1 MRVLRLPRNE
11 APGGTSRPA
20 RAVSRAFLA
29 LLLIPPPGSGEDRR
43 DRIDF
48 KYMYYQDRNGVVNHT
63 PAFDW
68 HAFFLRDWSFQWSQ
82 EFDVVS
88 GASRRLGAGN
98 IGRLGDNGVDAASG
112 ASRRSAG
119 QQPFANPWKDSAFDA
134 VSGASRRE
142 LRTSENPSLTYSRG
156 GNEATGGLYY
166 SSEPDYTSFSP
177 SLSYSRDFFER
188 NTTLGAAGAWFFDDF
203 KPRGAFRGRGGS
215 KQVRS
220 LTLTVNQIL
229 SPLSMAS
236 LTATDI
242 YANGYLGHPYNPV
255 LLDSGLMI
263 EERVPNDKTS
273 WALAAQWVQGFRLG
287 GSLGSLHLQ
296 YRHYMDS
303 WDLAADDVD
312 VQWYQHV
319 GEGAYFRLRARIRAG
334 ARGVI
339 QGSVCGERGLSF
351 RGPPLCALQVAVIGG
366 QVLVPAA
373 RGLAGR
379 SLPAGPFRH
388 QLRFRNPGYAR
399 RSRHQSAL
407 RALPALPAFAL
418 LHRRHPDAGA
428 GVRSLEGVM
437 RFFA

>member
-1 MRVLRLPRNE
+1 
-11 APGGTSRPA
+11 
-20 RAVSRAFLA
+20 VSRAFLA

-203 KPRGAFRGRGGS
+203 KPRGAFRGLGGS

-236 LTATDI
+236 LTATGI

-319 GEGAYFRLRARIRAG
+319 GEGAYFRLRARG
-334 ARGVI
+334 YG
-339 QGSVCGERGLSF
+339 QG
-351 RGPPLCALQVAVIGG
+351 
-366 QVLVPAA
+366 PAA
-373 RGLAGR
+373 FYKDRYAGNEAYR
-379 SLPAGPFRH
+379 SAD
-388 QLRFRNPGYAR
+388 LRYAR
-399 RSRHQSAL
+399 FKSLLLGAKFSSPLPEDWLDDPFLPDRFDISYDFGIRDTRGDRGTDRPYAHYQLFPHSRYYTEGTL
-407 RALPALPAFAL
+407 ML
-418 LHRRHPDAGA
+418 G
-428 GVRSLEGVM
+428 LE
-437 RFFA
+437 FDL